1 MSTISDIY
9 DEIYVLMDAAFPNK
23 MELVNP
29 YELTD
34 NNEQILI
41 DGYGIAWELGTDSDQ
56 IVKQIRVIDREFFFV
71 SVRAYFSTDLN
82 TTPKKTAEK
91 LLFEDQLTSMKTLI
105 AYTEQPSSPLSYVDD
120 VQFIDDNGIEFVFSD
135 EQRYLALRSRFRLRY
150 QEKLF

>member
-9 DEIYVLMDAAFPNK
+9 DQIYVLLDAVFPNK

-41 DGYGIAWELGTDSDQ
+41 DGYGVAWELGTDSDQ
-56 IVKQIRVIDREFFFV
+56 IVKQIRAIDREFFFV

-82 TTPKKTAEK
+82 TTPKKTTEK
-91 LLFEDQLTSMKTLI
+91 LLFEDQLTAMKTLI
-105 AYTEQPSSPLSYVDD
+105 AFTEQPSSPLSYVDD
-120 VQFIDDNGIEFVFSD
+120 IQFIDDNGIEFVFSD

>member
-9 DEIYVLMDAAFPNK
+9 DQIYSLLQTAFPSK
-23 MELVNP
+23 MEIVNP

-41 DGYGIAWELGTDSDQ
+41 DGYGVAWELGTDSSQ
-56 IVKQIRVIDREFFFV
+56 IVKQIRVIDREFLFV

-91 LLFEDQLTSMKTLI
+91 LLFEDQLTAMKTLI
-105 AYTEQPSSPLSYVDD
+105 SFTEQPSSSLSYVEDI
-120 VQFIDDNGIEFVFSD
+120 QFIDDNGIEFVFNE
-135 EQRYLALRSRFRLRY
+135 EQRYMALRSRFQIKY